1 MQTMKQSPDM
11 KQQFAQT
18 LRQAMENAG
27 YAAKPAVLQREFNS
41 RHPAEK
47 PITLHGVRRWL
58 MGETIPSYP
67 KLQVLSDWLGVP
79 VHDLMHGTTVPSG
92 RPTKTPN
99 PSRPMGYEDRQVV
112 EAFLKLPAAPRRIAR
127 DVILAIARADEVGR
141 SS

>member
-67 KLQVLSDWLGVP
+67 KLQVLSDWLGC
-79 VHDLMHGTTVPSG
+79 LSTTLCTAQPSLQAG
-92 RPTKTPN
+92 RRKRPIRLGPWVMKT
-99 PSRPMGYEDRQVV
+99 
-112 EAFLKLPAAPRRIAR
+112 
-127 DVILAIARADEVGR
+127 GR
-141 SS
+141 